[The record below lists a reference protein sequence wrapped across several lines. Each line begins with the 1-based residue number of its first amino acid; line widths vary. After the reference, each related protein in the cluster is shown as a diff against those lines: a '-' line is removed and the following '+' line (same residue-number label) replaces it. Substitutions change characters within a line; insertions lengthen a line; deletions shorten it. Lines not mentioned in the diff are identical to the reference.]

1 MECWNIWIS
10 FPLSLDFTNSTFF
23 LGSKLFFSLNFSLF
37 WQKVLEIGLFFLEK
51 RKLIFFKIFNV
62 FKPYFSKKLGEFDL
76 FLSNFSKKP
85 SPFTDFCLNSF
96 FSLLLAVAYFSE
108 ICRTLITFQKFF
120 SKIPQIQ
127 AHFSEKEEA
136 QSIYSQRLFFQTFS
150 RYSNDMTPISK
161 PFGLFL

>member
-1 MECWNIWIS
+1 M
-10 FPLSLDFTNSTFF
+10 
-23 LGSKLFFSLNFSLF
+23 
-37 WQKVLEIGLFFLEK
+37 EIGLFFLEK

-108 ICRTLITFQKFF
+108 ESRTLITFQIFFQKFPKF
-120 SKIPQIQ
+120 KPIFFLYPSP
-127 AHFSEKEEA
+127 
-136 QSIYSQRLFFQTFS
+136 SILNLFFQTFS

-161 PFGLFL
+161 IWLIFVRKMWSILCQNCFLLKYLNSSAIPVFCGPFPKENGPIFC